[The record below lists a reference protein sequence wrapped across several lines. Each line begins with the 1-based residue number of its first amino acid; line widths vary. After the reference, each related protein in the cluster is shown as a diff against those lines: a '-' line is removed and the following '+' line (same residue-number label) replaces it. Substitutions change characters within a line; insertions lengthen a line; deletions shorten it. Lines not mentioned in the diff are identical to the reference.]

1 MTYKSFTPG
10 SVTADVS
17 PPVSPAEVPQ
27 ILAKHMLVDMLD
39 FVVDLRRSEG
49 AYIWD
54 SKSNRRLL
62 DFFTFVA
69 SMPIGLNH
77 PKMTTPE
84 FLEKLAL
91 AAVNKPTNSD
101 VYTVEMAEFLET
113 FERVAIPG
121 YFPYTF

>member
-1 MTYKSFTPG
+1 MFDKNFQSRLTVGEVSSSLNPK
-10 SVTADVS
+10 DV
-17 PPVSPAEVPQ
+17 PH
-27 ILAKHMLVDMLD
+27 ILEKHMLVDMLD
-39 FVVDLRRSEG
+39 FVVDLKKSEG

-54 SKSNRRLL
+54 AKSNRRLL

-84 FLEKLAL
+84 FMEKLAYV
-91 AAVNKPTNSD
+91 AVNKPTNSD

-113 FERVAIPG
+113 FE
-121 YFPYTF
+121 